1 MSEQQFYPDKET
13 QKRCLEGLRQSNY
26 QLELYNLFL
35 DEAIAKVDA
44 ELRQKKRAR
53 LLQRPY

>member
-13 QKRCLEGLRQSNY
+13 QKRCLERLRKSND

-35 DEAIAKVDA
+35 EEAIAKVDA
-44 ELRQKKRAR
+44 ELRQQKRAR
-53 LLQRPY
+53 LLQRP